1 MHENQP
7 TSNSYEGTVAILLA
21 LLGLG
26 GTGALQVLPHP
37 YNDYVGWTLI
47 WVAIIGA
54 VALGVYHVSRTVEAP
69 KYDPKPSKRIPMTAA
84 EAGFLTALGATAI
97 SLIALGLRYRSTA
110 AVLALIACV
119 AVAFDFVD
127 RQWFWESAPTERSLE
142 ADNSRIDVIRWQ
154 PILNDQKQ
162 LAVNIGLANN
172 GKKTIREWTYDG
184 STATGAPGLLDRDL
198 VDAIYIVLHRKVDS
212 RVKSKME
219 LTAGQNDQFI
229 TIPNAP
235 PFVQLDDNTLQA
247 YKNGALAVY
256 ILLLVQ
262 YKDDL
267 TPSNKHLYTEKCAF
281 VTQSVVHNCDVHNHA
296 YIAN

>member
-1 MHENQP
+1 MSVVFPCLSETSIGTRKRVIPALWPKRHYAEHDRSFACTQNQP

-198 VDAIYIVLHRKVDS
+198 VDAIYIVLHRKVDL
-212 RVKSKME
+212 RVK
-219 LTAGQNDQFI
+219 I
-229 TIPNAP
+229 
-235 PFVQLDDNTLQA
+235 
-247 YKNGALAVY
+247 KNGINRRTERSIHHHPKCSALCPTRR
-256 ILLLVQ
+256 Q
-262 YKDDL
+262 YFASL
-267 TPSNKHLYTEKCAF
+267 
-281 VTQSVVHNCDVHNHA
+281 
-296 YIAN
+296 